1 MMRKSLL
8 LLLCLL
14 LAALPALGE
23 GAVWSIDAPEAVIR
37 PGKAVLLSFNAPE
50 ADAVDILL
58 TDGEGNT
65 ITIVAEDYA
74 AQAGRNELWWNGTYG
89 GVFAPAGSY
98 ELTVRTEESSASAAV
113 TVGTAAPYITNILS
127 SVGIG
132 TGEMSVDFYASVDG
146 LLTVGLWNGGVWTP
160 VDSLEIDAGENV
172 FTWDMT
178 GADPAANALTLTL
191 TDMTGFPS
199 NEEHIPLTAEDFALA
214 IPATEAPTEAP
225 TEEIHQEIPVE
236 EPAMEETAA
245 PEVTLEI
252 PQSIATPEPTEVPT
266 EKPTPE
272 PTPVIYTPAHGS
284 PYEGQDTSLNYWT
297 LPMDITDEA
306 AVWEMITKPITVVD
320 GDSRAQVVIREEPDE
335 DSRGV
340 GVVTCASQGVHVLET
355 LDNGWSLI
363 ECYSSSFHDS
373 AVKAWNMLVQG
384 YIKTDKLKVVEPEL
398 DYGLVVDKLTQRM
411 YMFKDGKLF
420 TTLLISTGVANERQ
434 PYNETRSG
442 EFLIISPTGGFW
454 SDNMFCPRAL
464 KFNDGD
470 LLHEVPYVQR
480 SEGSSKIYSA
490 TEPYLGQKASHGC
503 IRVQRKKTPE
513 GVNMAWI
520 WNNRQMRTKLIV
532 WEDWQGRQIE
542 YPADDLLLYYNPN
555 GGEFYHSQETCY
567 SYQSKKKTMTAFT
580 YAELE
585 DEEHSKLKRCE
596 YCAPVERVSVIDEIN
611 ARYAEGGDHDPIMTE
626 ARQKY
631 LNGEYD

>member
-1 MMRKSLL
+1 MRKSLL

-14 LAALPALGE
+14 LMAVPALGE
-23 GAVWSIDAPEAVIR
+23 EAAWSLEVPEGVIR
-37 PGKAVLLSFNAPE
+37 PGKAVLLAFTAPE
-50 ADAVDILL
+50 SAVVDILL
-58 TDGEGNT
+58 TGGEGET
-65 ITIVAEDYA
+65 VTIVAEDYA

-98 ELTVRTEESSASAAV
+98 DLTVRGESASVGVAV

-127 SVGIG
+127 SVGVG
-132 TGEMSVDFYASVDG
+132 TGEMAVDFYASVDG
-146 LLTVGLWNGGVWTP
+146 LLTVGLWSEGVWTP
-160 VDSLEIDAGENV
+160 VASVDVKAGENV
-172 FTWDMT
+172 FLWDMT
-178 GADPAANALTLTL
+178 GASPAVSALTLTL

-199 NEEHIPLTAEDFALA
+199 NEEHIPVTADDFALA
-214 IPATEAPTEAP
+214 FPATEAPA
-225 TEEIHQEIPVE
+225 E
-236 EPAMEETAA
+236 EPMET
-245 PEVTLEI
+245 PEVQQNAGEAAEESAVPEATLEI
-252 PQSIATPEPTEVPT
+252 PLVIATPVPEPTEEPT
-266 EKPTPE
+266 PDPTPE
-272 PTPVIYTPAHGS
+272 PTPVIYTPSHGS

-297 LPMDITDEA
+297 LPMDVTDEA
-306 AVWEMITKPITVVD
+306 AVWEMLTKPMTVVD
-320 GDSRAQVVIREEPDE
+320 GDSRAQVVLREEPDE
-335 DSRGV
+335 DSKGV

-355 LDNGWSLI
+355 LDNGWSLV

-373 AVKAWNMLVQG
+373 KVKAWNMLVQG

-398 DYGLVVDKLTQRM
+398 DYGLIVDKLTQRM

-420 TTLLISTGVANERQ
+420 STLLISTGLANERQ

-532 WEDWQGRQIE
+532 WEDWQGRQIA
-542 YPADDLLLYYNPN
+542 YPADDLLLYYNPD
-555 GGEFYHSQETCY
+555 GGEYYHSQETCY
-567 SYQSKKKTMTAFT
+567 SYKDNKKTMTAFP
-580 YAELE
+580 YAELDSE
-585 DEEHSKLKRCE
+585 PYADLERCGS
-596 YCAPVERVSVIDEIN
+596 CAPVERVSVIDEIN
-611 ARYAEGGDHDPIMTE
+611 AKYAEGGDHDPIMTQ